1 MKRFFLFVS
10 AFVTL
15 FSVLEAQNYEPVKA
29 HEANLPFV
37 SEQEMVDGFH
47 KVFGQKRTKAWIPND
62 RVSKYYALTNVR
74 VLENVRTNRSSQPIP
89 SVPVWYTVVIRR
101 TVARRFG

>member
-47 KVFGQKRTKAWIPND
+47 KVD
-62 RVSKYYALTNVR
+62 RK
-74 VLENVRTNRSSQPIP
+74 
-89 SVPVWYTVVIRR
+89 SVV
-101 TVARRFG
+101 